1 MCGVR
6 CCDRS
11 GSAVDADAVAAV
23 HAGAQATLCVDGV
36 RFTEDRVGIS
46 SAVDGE
52 LDLHR
57 EGVASLA
64 GLRADVVT
72 AIPPV
77 VVRGVA
83 RGARR
88 LWSKH
93 PWVMG
98 EDELAELE
106 FDDANE
112 QTSHCVFIGGARFV
126 FHPYFQDMCFTSSG
140 DPLSDRR
147 NDCDPTWIVEVLSCV
162 DEADS
167 LGIDPVAGAGCRR
180 FSFHVDLERHRGEL
194 ELPSYVGTLG
204 APHLVGE
211 VWIDD
216 DNLVRRVERERVH
229 RRRRRYP
236 GRAGFQQPRTAT
248 ALCDFGIDVC
258 IQTPEV
264 KRSDASIF
272 GATRS
277 TAAILWR
284 RRRDYKRAHD
294 GQGEHSS
301 APHPA
306 PPLG

>member
-1 MCGVR
+1 M
-6 CCDRS
+6 S
-11 GSAVDADAVAAV
+11 ADAVAAV
-23 HAGAQATLCVDGV
+23 RSGAESTLRLEGV
-36 RFTEDRVGIS
+36 RFIEDSVEGTS
-46 SAVDGE
+46 GDVDGGIHR
-52 LDLHR
+52 HR

-64 GLRADVVT
+64 RLRADVRT

-77 VVRGVA
+77 VVRAVA

-88 LWSKH
+88 VSREH

-106 FDDANE
+106 ADDPNE

-126 FHPYFQDMCFTSSG
+126 FHPYFKDVCFTPCG

-147 NDCDPTWIVEVLSCV
+147 NDDDPTWVVEVLRYV
-162 DEADS
+162 DEGDP
-167 LGIDPVAGAGCRR
+167 LGTDRVAGVRSRR

-216 DNLVRRVERERVH
+216 ENMVRRVEREQVY
-229 RRRRRYP
+229 RRRRRHA
-236 GRAGFQQPRTAT
+236 GRTGFQYLRTAAT
-248 ALCDFGIDVC
+248 FRDFGIDVC

-264 KRSDASIF
+264 KRSEASILT
-272 GATRS
+272 AARS
-277 TAAILWR
+277 TAAILWG
-284 RRRDYKRAHD
+284 RRRDYKRAHH
-294 GQGEHSS
+294 G
-301 APHPA
+301 
-306 PPLG
+306 